1 MLTSCRGIPR
11 VLVVDDHDQLRA
23 SICRM
28 LRGRLDVVGEASNG
42 FEAVEMAREIHPD
55 LVLMDVRMPVMDG
68 IEATRLI
75 HAEMPDVR
83 IVGHSAFHE
92 RELVEEMID
101 AGAECY
107 LVKGELALVDFVSS
121 LNRD

>member
-1 MLTSCRGIPR
+1 MMTTCRGVLR
-11 VLVVDDHDQLRA
+11 TLVVDDHDQLRV

-42 FEAVEMAREIHPD
+42 FEAVVMTREMRPD
-55 LVLMDVRMPVMDG
+55 LILMDVRMPVMDG

-75 HAEMPDVR
+75 HEEMPEVR

-92 RELVEEMID
+92 RELVEEMIA
-101 AGAECY
+101 AGAERY
-107 LVKGELALVDFVSS
+107 LIKGELDLVDFVSS